1 MTEATTHWLYVV
13 FALGGI
19 GIYLTLP
26 RSRDA
31 KTRPGVLF
39 CLLALAGLIVIL
51 ATATTEGISGYFYLF
66 AAIALMAAMRVI
78 THPVPVYSAL
88 YFVVVVVAV
97 AALLV
102 LQGAEFTAIALII
115 VYAGAIL
122 VTYLFVIMLA
132 QHEGTPIYDR
142 RAREPFA
149 AVLGGFVLMAAV
161 AGRAG
166 DLPSP
171 PDRVA
176 IPVVAS
182 VVGVSDPAG
191 MGEGLGNTLA
201 LGNIVM
207 TRYAVALE
215 LGAVLL
221 LVSMVGAVAMSRK
234 KVAREGGVPAQRSLG
249 EIGKEVGPY

>member
-1 MTEATTHWLYVV
+1 MTAATTYWLYFV

-19 GIYLTLP
+19 GIYLMLP
-26 RSRDA
+26 RMRDA

-39 CLLALAGLIVIL
+39 CLVALAGLAVVL
-51 ATATTEGISGYFYLF
+51 ATSLADGITGYFYLF
-66 AAIALMAAMRVI
+66 AAVALMAATRVI

-88 YFVVVVVAV
+88 YFVLVVVAV
-97 AALLV
+97 SALLV

-132 QHEGTPIYDR
+132 QHEGAPIYDR

-161 AGRAG
+161 AGRSG
-166 DLPSP
+166 DLPAQ

-176 IPVVAS
+176 IPVAGS
-182 VVGVSDPAG
+182 VVAADDHLG
-191 MGEGLGNTLA
+191 MREELGNTLA
-201 LGNIVM
+201 LGNMVM

-221 LVSMVGAVAMSRK
+221 LVSMVGAIAMSRK
-234 KVAREGGVPAQRSLG
+234 RVPREGVVPARRPLG

>member
-1 MTEATTHWLYVV
+1 VSVATTYWLYFV
-13 FALGGI
+13 FALGGV
-19 GIYLTLP
+19 GVYLLLP
-26 RSRDA
+26 RVHGA
-31 KTRPGVLF
+31 KTRPGALF
-39 CLLALAGLIVIL
+39 CLLALAGLIVVL
-51 ATATTEGISGYFYLF
+51 ASAMAEGITGFFYLF
-66 AAIALMAAMRVI
+66 AAIALIAATRVI

-88 YFVVVVVAV
+88 YFVLVVVAV
-97 AALLV
+97 SALLV
-102 LQGAEFTAIALII
+102 LQDAEFTAIALII

-132 QHEGTPIYDR
+132 QHEGAPIYDR

-166 DLPSP
+166 DLPAP

-176 IPVVAS
+176 IPVATS
-182 VVGVSDPAG
+182 VVAADHQTG
-191 MGEGLGNTLA
+191 MGEALGNTLA

-221 LVSMVGAVAMSRK
+221 LVSMVGAIAMSRK
-234 KVAREGGVPAQRSLG
+234 RVAPEGVVPAQRPLG